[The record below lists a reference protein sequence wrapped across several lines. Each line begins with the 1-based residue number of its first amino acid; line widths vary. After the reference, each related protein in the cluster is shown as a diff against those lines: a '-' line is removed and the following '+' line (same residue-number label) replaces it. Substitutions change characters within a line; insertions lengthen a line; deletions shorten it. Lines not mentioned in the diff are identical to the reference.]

1 MYSLEDSIAVVK
13 GIGPA
18 RKKLFEKLKIYTVR
32 DLLFQAPRAYED
44 RSALG
49 SFTMP
54 NYNDDLVYRVK
65 VDGKGVT
72 KYIRR
77 NFSVTNIPV
86 SVEGIRGNLTYFNQP
101 YQKNRFKVGQE
112 YFAYGKLKRSGR
124 FLNIQNPI
132 VLKPDDLHIEPTYA
146 LTKGLTQK
154 IVRDAVKDALQHV
167 TLSEELLLRHEIPT
181 LFTFDTLLNKLHYP
195 DSIKEGLMSRKTLA
209 LEELVRFQLNIR
221 LDRFHEKQEEE
232 KGIAF
237 PQISLLD
244 DMKGQLPFTLTEGQ
258 EKALHELLR
267 DLQSGHET
275 NRLIQGDVGSGK
287 TVIAAL
293 TMYLAYRHDYQ
304 SVLMAPTEI
313 LATQHLESFTELLPK
328 DENIH
333 VALLTGSLTE
343 KEKKN
348 IKEGILLGNYDMVI
362 GTHAL
367 LEDDVQFKKLGLV
380 ITDEQHRFGVKQ
392 RDALQDKAENVNRL
406 VMTATPIPRTLAI
419 TLYGD
424 MDITSIKGLPP
435 GRKEIKT
442 YAVAPT
448 VKDRIYQF
456 VAAEIE
462 AGRQAY
468 FICPMIDDN
477 ETLDIMSTEM
487 LMKEL
492 EQSILG
498 KYHICE
504 MHGKLSAAEKDEA
517 MVAFE
522 RGDIDI
528 LVSTTVV
535 EVGVNVPNATM
546 MVIYN
551 AERFGLAQIHQLR
564 GRVGRGDAQSYCVL
578 INHGQSDIAIERMKI
593 LQQSTDGFLIADKDL
608 ELRGPG
614 ELFGLRQ
621 HGIPKFLIAD
631 LALDHDLLLEAK
643 RLALKF
649 MATDENMFQKE
660 IRDKAEK
667 YQTRLKEINS

>member
-1 MYSLEDSIAVVK
+1 MYSLQDSIAVVK

-72 KYIRR
+72 RHIRR

-132 VLKPDDLHIEPTYA
+132 ILKRDDLHIEPTYA

-237 PQISLLD
+237 PQISLVD

-267 DLQSGHET
+267 DLQSGHVT

-313 LATQHLESFTELLPK
+313 LATQHLESFMELLPK

-333 VALLTGSLTE
+333 IALLTGSLTE

-649 MATDENMFQKE
+649 MATEENMFQKE
-660 IRDKAEK
+660 IRDKAEN